1 MKKFV
6 SILLLSS
13 VCLLTLCG
21 CKSYESPEDTPIVL
35 KINGEEFHAA
45 QVAEYMSAYKAE
57 CESNYVSMLS
67 MFGDTDTSQLDAF
80 WDTDEMQEDL
90 RETGLSRLLTD
101 MAIEEFMEE
110 HGLSFTE
117 EDQQAVDEKKDSLIL
132 RAGSSEK
139 FAEYIASQGY
149 TEKSYDHRLRM
160 NQCRQIITEYCFGPG
175 GAMRPSDE
183 ELADYYN
190 QYYYKIQIISL
201 AKTSTNIEGVT
212 KQDIANDVLEQ
223 ALSGADFDTLIAQY
237 NEATQDHL
245 VFSYSCN
252 LESVLVDAAIML
264 EENEVCDTLVD
275 GAYSYYIIK
284 RVPLDEDAL
293 FAPDGLYDG
302 TSIAEDVAPK
312 IGSLDDVLSEITD
325 AYDVERLD
333 AFSKMTSKNLEQYR
347 GATETAPRESTSD
360 PDGSAADTAS

>member
-110 HGLSFTE
+110 H
-117 EDQQAVDEKKDSLIL
+117 
-132 RAGSSEK
+132 
-139 FAEYIASQGY
+139 AEA
-149 TEKSYDHRLRM
+149 
-160 NQCRQIITEYCFGPG
+160 
-175 GAMRPSDE
+175 
-183 ELADYYN
+183 
-190 QYYYKIQIISL
+190 
-201 AKTSTNIEGVT
+201 
-212 KQDIANDVLEQ
+212 
-223 ALSGADFDTLIAQY
+223 
-237 NEATQDHL
+237 
-245 VFSYSCN
+245 
-252 LESVLVDAAIML
+252 
-264 EENEVCDTLVD
+264 
-275 GAYSYYIIK
+275 
-284 RVPLDEDAL
+284 
-293 FAPDGLYDG
+293 
-302 TSIAEDVAPK
+302 
-312 IGSLDDVLSEITD
+312 
-325 AYDVERLD
+325 
-333 AFSKMTSKNLEQYR
+333 
-347 GATETAPRESTSD
+347 
-360 PDGSAADTAS
+360 